1 MTNYNLQKTMA
12 SAQRA
17 YDNMLP
23 EDDRV
28 ITHCPD
34 CGRRVQVNPYTNETE
49 CTDSEF
55 CGWIAEE
62 KDDVL

>member
-17 YDNMLP
+17 YDSMLP
-23 EDDRV
+23 EDYSV
-28 ITHCPD
+28 ITLCPD
-34 CGRRVQVNPYTNETE
+34 CSRRVQANQYTGETE
-49 CTDSEF
+49 CTDMEY

-62 KDDVL
+62 NDDD